1 MAFEGLA
8 EKLQQAFRKLSSHGK
23 LTESDVK
30 TAMRDVRMALLEA
43 DVNYKVV
50 KDFIAKVTERAV
62 GSDILDS
69 LTPSQQVIKIVNEEL
84 TELMGGQNARLTYS
98 PTVPTIYML
107 CGLQGAGKTTMA
119 GKLALMLKKQGKR
132 PLLVACDIYRPAA
145 IKQLQVVGEK
155 VDVPVFER
163 GQENVIE
170 TAQLAIE
177 HARKFGFDP
186 VILDTAGRLHIDE
199 NLMGELR
206 DVKSAV
212 KPTEIL
218 LVVDSMTGQ
227 DAVNVADTFNK
238 NLGIDGVILTKLDG
252 DTRGGAAISVK
263 AVTGKPIKFSGTGE
277 KLTDLEPFHPDR
289 MASRILG
296 MGDVLSLIEKA
307 QDTFDE
313 KNAAELERKMRTQ
326 TFDLNDY
333 LKQMQQMKKMGS
345 FEDILKMIPG
355 IGNKLAEIKIDEKKM
370 GRIQAIIQSMTPL
383 ERENPQILNA
393 SRKKRIAAGCGLEVV
408 DVNRLLKSFEMLQQM
423 TKAMTKG
430 GGMRGLGGMMGGF
443 GGKVARGAMHGF
455 GRKKRL
461 K

>member
-62 GSDILDS
+62 GSAILDS

-170 TAQLAIE
+170 TAKLAIE

-355 IGNKLAEIKIDEKKM
+355 IGNKLAEIKIDEKRM
-370 GRIQAIIQSMTPL
+370 GRIQAIIQSMTME
-383 ERENPQILNA
+383 ERRNPDILGA
-393 SRKKRIAAGCGLEVV
+393 SRKRRIAAGSGTTVQEINL
-408 DVNRLLKSFEMLQQM
+408 LLKQFDQSRQLMKQ
-423 TKAMTKG
+423 
-430 GGMRGLGGMMGGF
+430 MMGR
-443 GGKVARGAMHGF
+443 GKRGRMRIPF
-455 GRKKRL
+455 SK
-461 K
+461 

>member
-69 LTPSQQVIKIVNEEL
+69 LTPSQQVIKIKRG
-84 TELMGGQNARLTYS
+84 TDRADGGQNARLTYS

-132 PLLVACDIYRPAA
+132 PLLIACDIYRPAA

-170 TAQLAIE
+170 TAKLAIE

-252 DTRGGAAISVK
+252 DTCGGAAISVK
-263 AVTGKPIKFSGTGE
+263 AVTGKPIKFGHRR
-277 KLTDLEPFHPDR
+277 KADR
-289 MASRILG
+289 
-296 MGDVLSLIEKA
+296 
-307 QDTFDE
+307 
-313 KNAAELERKMRTQ
+313 
-326 TFDLNDY
+326 
-333 LKQMQQMKKMGS
+333 
-345 FEDILKMIPG
+345 PG
-355 IGNKLAEIKIDEKKM
+355 AV
-370 GRIQAIIQSMTPL
+370 P
-383 ERENPQILNA
+383 P
-393 SRKKRIAAGCGLEVV
+393 
-408 DVNRLLKSFEMLQQM
+408 
-423 TKAMTKG
+423 
-430 GGMRGLGGMMGGF
+430 
-443 GGKVARGAMHGF
+443 
-455 GRKKRL
+455 
-461 K
+461 

>member
-296 MGDVLSLIEKA
+296 MDDVLSLIEKA

-370 GRIQAIIQSMTPL
+370 GRIQAIIQSMTME
-383 ERENPQILNA
+383 ERRNPDILGA
-393 SRKKRIAAGCGLEVV
+393 SRKRRIAAGSGTTVQEINL
-408 DVNRLLKSFEMLQQM
+408 LLKQFDQSRQLMKQ
-423 TKAMTKG
+423 
-430 GGMRGLGGMMGGF
+430 MMGR
-443 GGKVARGAMHGF
+443 GKRGRMRIPF
-455 GRKKRL
+455 SK
-461 K
+461 

>member
-155 VDVPVFER
+155 VDVSVFER

-370 GRIQAIIQSMTPL
+370 GRIQAIIQSMTME
-383 ERENPQILNA
+383 ERRNPDILGA
-393 SRKKRIAAGCGLEVV
+393 SRKRRIAAGSGTTVQEINL
-408 DVNRLLKSFEMLQQM
+408 LLKQFDQSRQLMKQ
-423 TKAMTKG
+423 
-430 GGMRGLGGMMGGF
+430 MMGR
-443 GGKVARGAMHGF
+443 GKRGRMRIPF
-455 GRKKRL
+455 SK
-461 K
+461 